1 MVNFSILKIKLYYD
15 SIILKKEREEILE
28 KIKLCIYKNNLK
40 IDDTYA
46 FVGRNGIT
54 NDKKE
59 GDGKTPSG
67 KFKLGVAF
75 GIHSKEEIKIPF
87 NIKYIQITPS
97 LYWVDDVNS
106 IYYNKLV
113 DIEKQEKDWNS
124 AEHLVEYPKQ
134 YEYAIEIISNKENI
148 PGKRKCNFFTL

>member
-1 MVNFSILKIKLYYD
+1 M
-15 SIILKKEREEILE
+15 E

-54 NDKKE
+54 NNKKE

-75 GIHSKEEIKIPF
+75 GSRIVAMSFCEPR
-87 NIKYIQITPS
+87 S
-97 LYWVDDVNS
+97 WV
-106 IYYNKLV
+106 
-113 DIEKQEKDWNS
+113 
-124 AEHLVEYPKQ
+124 
-134 YEYAIEIISNKENI
+134 
-148 PGKRKCNFFTL
+148 